1 MKKIILFAALSLIGL
16 GLTACRSTGP
26 RFDARAP
33 QTLTNLTSVPLT
45 NQFNPL
51 WLKESD
57 EFFTLG
63 PGDVLEVEIIGEATS
78 RSSPIVGPDG
88 KIYYYLLPGLN
99 VWGLTIPQTRS
110 LLENE
115 LAKYVGS
122 PQVSVNLRTAGS
134 KKIWMLG
141 RFNKPGIYS
150 MVAPMTVLE
159 AVALAGGTS
168 RSASPVATEEL
179 ADLHH
184 SFLVR
189 GGKYIPVD
197 FEKLLS
203 EGDMSQNIYLQPD
216 DFIYVPSSSAQEVYV
231 LGSVQQT
238 RAIPYQHQLTLMGA
252 LAMAYGPNKV
262 AWASQVTIVRGSL
275 SEPKVAIIDFNAIV
289 KGDAPDVILEPHD
302 IVYVPFSPYSVL
314 NRYLASIVNTFVGT
328 VAANE
333 GSHFAGSAANIGV
346 SSQVG
351 NGNGPTGGTTGGST
365 GGGTGGGTGGN

>member
-1 MKKIILFAALSLIGL
+1 MKKIILFAALSLVGL

-26 RFDARAP
+26 GFNARA
-33 QTLTNLTSVPLT
+33 QALTNFTSVPLT
-45 NQFNPL
+45 NQFSPA
-51 WLKESD
+51 WLKQSD
-57 EFFTLG
+57 EFYTLG
-63 PGDVLEVEIIGEATS
+63 PGDTIDVEIIGEPTS
-78 RSSPIVGPDG
+78 RTSPIVGPDG

-99 VWGLTIPQTRS
+99 VWGLTLPQTRT

-115 LAKYVGS
+115 LAKYVGT
-122 PQVSVNLRTAGS
+122 PQVSVNLKNAGS
-134 KKIWMLG
+134 KKVWMLG

-168 RSASPVATEEL
+168 RSESPVATEEL
-179 ADLHH
+179 ADLRH

-197 FEKLLS
+197 FEKLLAD
-203 EGDMSQNIYLQPD
+203 GDMSQNIYLQPD

-231 LGSVQQT
+231 LGSVHQP
-238 RAIPYQHQLTLMGA
+238 RAIPYRNQLTLVSAM
-252 LAMAYGPNKV
+252 AMAYGPNQEG
-262 AWASQVTIVRGSL
+262 WASQVTIVRGSL
-275 SEPKVAIIDFNAIV
+275 SNPKVAVVDFKAILKGNAT
-289 KGDAPDVILEPHD
+289 DVILEPHD

-314 NRYLASIVNTFVGT
+314 DRYLTSIVNTFVGT

-346 SSQVG
+346 SAPVG
-351 NGNGPTGGTTGGST
+351 NGNGPTGGATGGST